1 MFFNDAGIITV
12 RDKADVLTLDGRVHD
27 RERIDYIH
35 KHLEACS
42 DAIKAG
48 VDLRGYFVWS
58 FIDNYEWTEG
68 YSKRFG
74 VVYADYKTLKRYP
87 KDSAYFLRDVI
98 AGYGE

>member
-1 MFFNDAGIITV
+1 M
-12 RDKADVLTLDGRVHD
+12 
-27 RERIDYIH
+27 
-35 KHLEACS
+35 
-42 DAIKAG
+42 
-48 VDLRGYFVWS
+48 
-58 FIDNYEWTEG
+58 DNYEWTEG